1 MSRSQTHSTDQF
13 VSLRDRTSHSASRLT
28 MRIATIEDN
37 ATVLFA
43 AAELEKYLHRISGGT
58 AIHVRE
64 EAYSSQPD
72 TLWVGCAAS
81 LGDLALPPVEDY
93 SLDDAIAISVED
105 REGRIAGANPRAV
118 LLAVYR
124 YLTELGCRWIRP
136 GDDGEIIP
144 AIPDPLGR
152 NVRVCE
158 APSYR
163 HRGLAIEGACSCEHV
178 TDLIAWLPKVGMNS
192 YFMEYFSGYIFY
204 NNWYSRRHEPANAAA
219 LMPEERATEFAE
231 RAIEEVQR
239 RDLLFHRAGHGWT
252 CIPLGIEPG
261 LWDEQIDRDFGDMT
275 RYIALYEGKRELYHG
290 IPRRTNLCYSQLEV
304 RKMVVAGT
312 VAYAAAHPEV
322 DYLHFWLAD
331 GTNHFCECEACQQQ
345 RPSDFYVMM
354 LNELDQALSE
364 RGLAT
369 RIVFLIY
376 ADLLWAPA
384 EQEIRH
390 PERFVLMFAPL
401 HRSYYE
407 PFDPAEMEEP
417 IPPFALNELEFPPSQ
432 NLNHLAAWQHM
443 FSGDSFVFDYRL
455 MWGQYDDPGYMAL
468 SRALDADLPSLREVG
483 LNGMIS
489 DQTQRVFIPSGLSM
503 MLLAKNLWQSDLD
516 YDAAADDYFSAAFG
530 PDGDK
535 CRDYLE
541 GISAGF
547 NPRWLST
554 YQSADPTPVP
564 DDMVTGLREVRELIE
579 EFEPVIEENLSLAN
593 YAQARS
599 WEYLA
604 EHAQMCRILSRA
616 IEAELD
622 ASPEQAQLHWQ
633 ELQMRVMENE
643 DDTNPVFDVFLFLLT
658 MRRKFQISPSPPSP
672 DM

>member
-1 MSRSQTHSTDQF
+1 MSRSHTDSTDQF

-28 MRIATIEDN
+28 IRIATVEMN
-37 ATVLFA
+37 PTVLFA
-43 AAELEKYLHRISGGT
+43 AAELEKYLRRITGGT

-72 TLWVGCAAS
+72 TLWVGCAEA
-81 LGDLALPPVEDY
+81 LGDVDLPSVEDL
-93 SLDDAIAISVED
+93 SLDDAIAISVQD
-105 REGRIAGANPRAV
+105 REGTIAGANPRAS

-136 GDDGEIIP
+136 GNDGEIIP

-152 NVRVCE
+152 NIRVCE

-178 TDLIAWLPKVGMNS
+178 TDLIDWLPKVGMNS
-192 YFMEYFSGYIFY
+192 YFMEYFNGYIFY
-204 NNWYSRRHEPANAAA
+204 NNWYSQRHKPANATK

-231 RAIEEVQR
+231 RAIEEIER

-252 CIPLGIEPG
+252 CIPLGIEPD

-312 VAYAAAHPEV
+312 VAYAAEHPEV

-331 GTNHFCECEACQQQ
+331 GTNHFCECEACQEQ

-354 LNELDQALSE
+354 LNELDEALAE
-364 RGLAT
+364 RGLPT

-376 ADLLWAPA
+376 ADLLWPPE

-407 PFDPAEMEEP
+407 PFDPVEMEEP
-417 IPPFALNELEFPPSQ
+417 IPPFVLNELEFPQSQ
-432 NLNHLAAWQHM
+432 NLNHLAAWQHV
-443 FSGDSFVFDYRL
+443 FGGDSFVFDYRL
-455 MWGQYDDPGYMAL
+455 MWGQYDDPGYMEL
-468 SRALDADLPSLREVG
+468 SRTVDADALPLGEVG

-489 DQTQRVFIPSGLSM
+489 DQTQRVFMPSGLPM
-503 MLLAKNLWQSDLD
+503 LLLAKNLWQSDLD
-516 YDAAADDYFSAAFG
+516 YDAAAADYFSAAFG

-535 CRDYLE
+535 CRAYLE
-541 GISAGF
+541 GISKGF
-547 NPRWLST
+547 NTRWLST
-554 YQSADPTPVP
+554 YQSADPVPVP
-564 DDMVTGLREVRELIE
+564 DDMVAGLREVRELIE
-579 EFEPVIEENLSLAN
+579 EFEPVIEENLILAN
-593 YAQARS
+593 HAQARS

-604 EHAQMCRILSRA
+604 EHAQICRILSRA

-622 ASPEQAQLHWQ
+622 ASPEEAQPHWR
-633 ELQMRVMENE
+633 ELEMRVMENE
-643 DDTNPVFDVFLFLLT
+643 DDTNPVFDVFLFLLS
-658 MRRKFQISPSPPSP
+658 MRRKFQISVSPPSP